1 MRRLLRLPKLKKR
14 YPTYQLSRHPQVKRS
29 KKNLNPKLKMSQS
42 SPKSPDDVSDI
53 PSLTEICDHFRITPN
68 DLMRL
73 LRHQMLVNKK
83 TQLEWDKDLIIE
95 RDRIKTHAEIAK
107 YQYQLLIYTRKL
119 KNEEATDH

>member
-1 MRRLLRLPKLKKR
+1 
-14 YPTYQLSRHPQVKRS
+14 
-29 KKNLNPKLKMSQS
+29 
-42 SPKSPDDVSDI
+42 
-53 PSLTEICDHFRITPN
+53 
-68 DLMRL
+68 MRL